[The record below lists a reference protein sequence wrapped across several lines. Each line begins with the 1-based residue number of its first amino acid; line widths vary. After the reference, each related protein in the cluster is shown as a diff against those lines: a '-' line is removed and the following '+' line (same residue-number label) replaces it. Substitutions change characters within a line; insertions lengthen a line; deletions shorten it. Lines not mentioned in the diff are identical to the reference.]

1 MESIQTTPA
10 TVTLELRVPRGD
22 HGDLT
27 DGVAGVVERVEG
39 VRRTDAVEV
48 TDLRPALADLYVTA
62 TVRMEL
68 DARGG
73 VDAARDRLE
82 DGFGV
87 IEVESVVLA
96 ADEP

>member
-22 HGDLT
+22 GGDLT
-27 DGVAGVVERVEG
+27 DGVAGVVERVDG
-39 VRRTDAVEV
+39 VRRADAVEV

-62 TVRMEL
+62 TVRLEL
-68 DARGG
+68 DCRGDA
-73 VDAARDRLE
+73 DAARDRLE

-87 IEVESVVLA
+87 IDVESVVLA
-96 ADEP
+96 DEP

>member
-1 MESIQTTPA
+1 MESIQTRPA

-27 DGVAGVVERVEG
+27 DGVAGVVERVDG

-48 TDLRPALADLYVTA
+48 DDLRPALADLYVTA
-62 TVRMEL
+62 TVQLEL
-68 DARGG
+68 DGRGG
-73 VDAARDRLE
+73 PDATRDRLE

-87 IEVESVVLA
+87 VEVESVVLA